1 MACWSIFFVVSRAWD
16 IEKVLSILKRR
27 IIKKGDPWGIEPE
40 TFGVRVLMIF
50 HFNDGAQFPGRVIP
64 LLVSYSGYSLLYLSS
79 NHSNLLCHQGFSHK
93 CSDLGLQETNFAENV
108 FKLSSPSAPSLPS
121 SARGWGRGKA
131 EHYPFPQ
138 KGNWGEGK
146 NNCLWWVDGPVG
158 SWTEPKLNSEI
169 MRLIRTI
176 CLLRSRLLSATQ
188 RCPAGGV
195 ALRDILKN
203 GSKVRLM
210 LR

>member
-1 MACWSIFFVVSRAWD
+1 MRNRTWDFRSSRSDDLPPHWQCTVSRASN
-16 IEKVLSILKRR
+16 SITSFLLRLL
-27 IIKKGDPWGIEPE
+27 I
-40 TFGVRVLMIF
+40 
-50 HFNDGAQFPGRVIP
+50 VI
-64 LLVSYSGYSLLYLSS
+64 S
-79 NHSNLLCHQGFSHK
+79 HSNLLCHQGFSHK
-93 CSDLGLQETNFAENV
+93 CSELGLQETNFAENV
-108 FKLSSPSAPSLPS
+108 FKLSSPSAPSQHRSLPPLEVGGGERLS
-121 SARGWGRGKA
+121 TIPFLRKETEGR
-131 EHYPFPQ
+131 E
-138 KGNWGEGK
+138 WK

>member
-1 MACWSIFFVVSRAWD
+1 MSRAWD

-108 FKLSSPSAPSLPS
+108 FKLSTPSAPSLPS

-138 KGNWGEGK
+138 KGNWGEGVK
-146 NNCLWWVDGPVG
+146 KQLFMVG
-158 SWTEPKLNSEI
+158 WRPRRILD
-169 MRLIRTI
+169 RT
-176 CLLRSRLLSATQ
+176 
-188 RCPAGGV
+188 
-195 ALRDILKN
+195 
-203 GSKVRLM
+203 
-210 LR
+210 